1 MNKVLALFFAIILL
15 LCDMVTA
22 FASELEESDISYDTL
37 FASEAVCASIIQKRN
52 DEQIDR
58 FFDGEVSLDMQHL
71 VPIYVPTG
79 TSFDNTLQ
87 SVLEFTN
94 TYNTTVYS
102 KSGEVLGTATLAF
115 YENKWVVGAFYNG
128 YNILE
133 KIGTIP
139 TNTNQTFY
147 YIDNPYKNEKA
158 LLIVGQNTEI
168 YRSLTNS
175 RDTVNASEIVNDINE
190 IQRLNN
196 MLDNGTDVNAHS
208 TILILHII
216 SACAIITFVIVALIF
231 IYRQKT
237 RQ

>member
-1 MNKVLALFFAIILL
+1 M
-15 LCDMVTA
+15 
-22 FASELEESDISYDTL
+22 
-37 FASEAVCASIIQKRN
+37 
-52 DEQIDR
+52 
-58 FFDGEVSLDMQHL
+58 DMQHL
-71 VPIYVPTG
+71 VSIYVPTG

-87 SVLEFTN
+87 SMLEFTN

-147 YIDNPYKNEKA
+147 YIDNPYKNEEA

-190 IQRLNN
+190 IQHLNN
-196 MLDNGTDVNAHS
+196 ILDNGTDVNAHS

-231 IYRQKT
+231 IYRKKT